1 MMRRR
6 LGTDRAEYARVVKA
20 GGNAALYVE
29 GTQAVTDGMK
39 VLLTNPVTK
48 FPAIN
53 VRTEGAAN
61 TATSGYVQV
70 TVDKWAATP
79 TETVNAWIPVIIVF
93 AMVGMALELM
103 RRLSK

>member
-61 TATSGYVQV
+61 TATSGYV
-70 TVDKWAATP
+70 
-79 TETVNAWIPVIIVF
+79 
-93 AMVGMALELM
+93 
-103 RRLSK
+103 